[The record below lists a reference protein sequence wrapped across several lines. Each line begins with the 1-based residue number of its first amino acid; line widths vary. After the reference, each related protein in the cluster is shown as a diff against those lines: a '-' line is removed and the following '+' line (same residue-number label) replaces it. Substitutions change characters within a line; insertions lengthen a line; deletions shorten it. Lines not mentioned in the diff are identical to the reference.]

1 MKSASFATENYIDR
15 QNYKFIQKSLDAA
28 STRGRII
35 NNNIS
40 NVNVK
45 GYKRHYVKF
54 EENLRKNKE
63 ELDLK
68 FTKNKH
74 ISTKLEYGEIEVKR
88 DESSSMREDG
98 NNVDIDTEKVNQAAN
113 TLMYNALISQL
124 NNRISTKRYIINNK

>member
-1 MKSASFATENYIDR
+1 MKSAPFITGSGIDR
-15 QNYKFIQKSLDAA
+15 QNYEFIKKSLDAS

-40 NVNVK
+40 NVNVR

-63 ELDLK
+63 ELNLK

-74 ISTKLEYGEIEVKR
+74 ISTKSEYGKIEVKR
-88 DESSSMREDG
+88 DENSSMREDG
-98 NNVDIDTEKVNQAAN
+98 NNVDIDTEKVNQATN
-113 TLMYNALISQL
+113 TLMYNALISQI